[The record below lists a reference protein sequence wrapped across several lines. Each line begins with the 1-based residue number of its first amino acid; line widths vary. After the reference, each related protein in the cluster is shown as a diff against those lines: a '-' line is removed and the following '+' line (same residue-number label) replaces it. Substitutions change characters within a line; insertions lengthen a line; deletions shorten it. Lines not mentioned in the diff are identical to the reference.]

1 MAWAVWTDQVEV
13 FHAWE
18 AAETGVLVAVAAELG
33 SNQLVG
39 MLRVEGGGYRAF
51 NLRDTRCAVVFS
63 S

>member
-1 MAWAVWTDQVEV
+1 VEV